1 MFNPLKAI
9 PTGVFTKQDETNIGF
24 ASAALRVPTGLFV
37 LNSGLGKFKADKGT
51 AEFLQGMA
59 ATGLPFVKEM
69 DAENF
74 AKLLASA
81 ETGLG
86 VALLLP
92 FVPNRLAG
100 IGLTAFAAGLL
111 SMYFGN
117 DDLTE
122 DDGVRPTQDGL
133 SLAKDSWLAGI
144 GAALAALPNK

>member
-74 AKLLASA
+74 AKLLACA

-111 SMYFGN
+111 SMYFSN